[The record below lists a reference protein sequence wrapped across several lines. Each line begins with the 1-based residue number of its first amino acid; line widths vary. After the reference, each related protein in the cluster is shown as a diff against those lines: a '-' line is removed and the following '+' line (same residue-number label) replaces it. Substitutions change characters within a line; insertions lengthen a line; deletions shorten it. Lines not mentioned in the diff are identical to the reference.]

1 MWYDGDGKSILLDH
15 ETDQQDI
22 PENYEATIPTLGC
35 LPPDHPIPIIPL
47 KNLRS

>member
-1 MWYDGDGKSILLDH
+1 MWYDGDGRGILLDH

-22 PENYEATIPTLGC
+22 PGNCEATIPALGY

-47 KNLRS
+47 KNLRT